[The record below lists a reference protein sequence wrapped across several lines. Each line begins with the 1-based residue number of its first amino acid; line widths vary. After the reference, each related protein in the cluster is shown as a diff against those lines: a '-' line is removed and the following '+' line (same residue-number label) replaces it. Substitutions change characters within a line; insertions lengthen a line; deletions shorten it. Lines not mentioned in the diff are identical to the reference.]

1 MKKIAVVT
9 GATSGIGF
17 ANVELLLKKE
27 VDVIAVARSI
37 EKKNHLIE
45 HMTSLLNDHV
55 HLHIVMGDLKDH
67 QGVLDVA
74 AGVKKILDGNYQGKL
89 DILMNIAGIVSSG
102 LHLNKDGHEMTFAT
116 NHLSVFTLTLSL
128 VPYLEKS
135 TDPRI
140 LVVSSL
146 SHYRATINFNNL
158 QNMKCYNIL
167 KAYQRSKLYNVFF
180 VKEFQRRYPHLPIYA
195 IDPGLVKTE
204 IGLKNTSK
212 LASSIW
218 SWRVSK
224 GTDAYYPSKFMVD
237 IVLNDAYKNLSGEY
251 FKEGKVKKT
260 NPITYREDYAKRLWE
275 YTENLFT

>member
-1 MKKIAVVT
+1 M
-9 GATSGIGF
+9 
-17 ANVELLLKKE
+17 
-27 VDVIAVARSI
+27 
-37 EKKNHLIE
+37 
-45 HMTSLLNDHV
+45 
-55 HLHIVMGDLKDH
+55 
-67 QGVLDVA
+67 
-74 AGVKKILDGNYQGKL
+74 
-89 DILMNIAGIVSSG
+89 
-102 LHLNKDGHEMTFAT
+102 
-116 NHLSVFTLTLSL
+116 
-128 VPYLEKS
+128 
-135 TDPRI
+135 
-140 LVVSSL
+140 
-146 SHYRATINFNNL
+146 
-158 QNMKCYNIL
+158 
-167 KAYQRSKLYNVFF
+167 
-180 VKEFQRRYPHLPIYA
+180 YA